1 MGGMA
6 KKISAIFFSF
16 LKWVHT
22 DFLLSVYSKAAEG
35 GFYDQRIATEGKKCQ
50 EKH

>member
-6 KKISAIFFSF
+6 KKICAFF